1 MNDKEKQ
8 MVEEWMTTSTPTPQI
23 AKKYGYATNKSVT
36 DKVKKAYP
44 DLDVRAFSRERIK
57 IYKLDFTKIDSE
69 EKAYFL
75 GLMYTD
81 GYIST
86 HTKFG
91 IDLADEDC
99 IAWLAKYTNHTYN
112 KYDGSRS
119 PLPNGQQYDRKD
131 RFRIIWSSS
140 KNVEQLAEWGVIRNK
155 TLTLQGCD
163 LNKISPEY
171 YPALARGI
179 IDGDGCIYQHSN
191 GYSIAFYIISAS
203 EKFAYWCKELLESIG
218 MTNMRVNKV
227 NNLYKVESAA
237 KANIQILHDTIYDKE
252 YGMNR
257 KRQHLR
263 EMFRDYNR
271 SSHVE

>member
-1 MNDKEKQ
+1 MNDKDKQ
-8 MVEEWMTTSTPTPQI
+8 LIEEWMTTNTPTKQI
-23 AKKYGYATNKSVT
+23 ATKYGFATNKSVT
-36 DKVKKAYP
+36 DRVKKAYP
-44 DLDVRAFSRERIK
+44 DLDIKTFSRDRLK
-57 IYKLDFTKIDSE
+57 TYKLDFTNIDSS

-91 IDLADEDC
+91 IDLIDEDC
-99 IAWLAKYTNHTYN
+99 IEWLAKITNHTYN
-112 KYDGSRS
+112 RYPGTGGV
-119 PLPNGQQYDRKD
+119 LPNGRTTERQD

-140 KNVEQLAEWGVIRNK
+140 NNVKQLAEWGITANK
-155 TLTLQGCD
+155 TLTLKGGD
-163 LNKISPEY
+163 LNKISSIY
-171 YPALARGI
+171 YPDLIRGI

-191 GYSIAFYIISAS
+191 GRSISFYILSAS
-203 EKFAYWCKELLESIG
+203 ESFASWCKELLEKIG
-218 MTNMRVNKV
+218 MTNIHINKKD
-227 NNLYKVESAA
+227 NLYKVESTTA
-237 KANIQILHDTIYDKE
+237 ANIQILHDTIYDKE

-271 SSHVE
+271 SSQAE